1 MRAVATRPQTQT
13 AAVGTKF
20 PRVATVLLNLCAE
33 EDTAACIRSLQAGD
47 YPALEIV
54 LVDNGSPDGSGER
67 LREAFPE
74 VAYLQTGE
82 NLGFTGGNN
91 RGIERALAEG
101 CDYLLILNNDT
112 VVDPGCVA
120 ALVETARSTAQVGAV
135 GGKIL
140 FYDAPE
146 RIWFGGGDFSRVR
159 ALGMHRLEG
168 QPDPDPAEQ
177 GVREVSF
184 LTGCCML
191 IPAAVLREVGAFE
204 EDFFIYVED
213 VEISLRIAASGYRL
227 LYQPAGRLYH
237 RVPLEEPPIP
247 PHKIVLRD
255 RNRRRLVRRRY
266 GRIDRLRFALFFYP
280 SRLVRGAQYLLRGD
294 RERAGAIW
302 RGMTER

>member
-1 MRAVATRPQTQT
+1 VAV
-13 AAVGTKF
+13 
-20 PRVATVLLNLCAE
+20 VLLNLCAE
-33 EDTAACIRSLQAGD
+33 EDTAACIRSLRAGD

-54 LVDNGSPDGSGER
+54 LVDNGSADGSGER
-67 LREAFPE
+67 LRETFSGIT
-74 VAYLQTGE
+74 YLQTGE

-91 RGIERALAEG
+91 CGIERALAEG

-112 VVDPGCVA
+112 VVDPGCVT
-120 ALVETARSTAQVGAV
+120 ALVEAARSV

-146 RIWFGGGDFSRVR
+146 RIWFGGGDFSRTR

-168 QPDPDPAEQ
+168 RPDPDPAEQ

-213 VEISLRIAASGYRL
+213 VDLSLRIAAAGYRL
-227 LYQPAGRLYH
+227 LYQPAARLYH

-266 GRIDRLRFALFFYP
+266 GRIDRFRFALFFYP
-280 SRLVRGAQYLLRGD
+280 SRMVRAAQYLVRGD
-294 RERAGAIW
+294 RARAGAIW
-302 RGMTER
+302 RGMSER